1 MQTIACTGQSEARGR
16 HRWFRL
22 ATAELTTHNH
32 GHADEVR
39 LCLDLYSRRRGR
51 SAPVILRLTAADAT
65 ALAQALQAE
74 VAPLT
79 PALAVSHPCCPQCQG
94 PQHLAYTAPWVEGTL
109 VVQDATC
116 HICGACWHDVYTYS
130 GSVLHDA

>member
-1 MQTIACTGQSEARGR
+1 MQTIPCTGQSEARGR

-22 ATAELTTHNH
+22 AAAELTTHNH
-32 GHADEVR
+32 GHTDEVR

-65 ALAQALQAE
+65 ALAQALQEE
-74 VAPLT
+74 VAPLA
-79 PALAVSHPCCPQCQG
+79 PALAVSHPCCPQCQE
-94 PQHLAYTAPWVEGTL
+94 PQHLADATPWIEGSL

-116 HICGACWHDVYTYS
+116 HTCGARWHDVYTYS
-130 GSVLHDA
+130 GSVRHDA